1 MCKNKIFLTEF
12 VDLINLLLF
21 YPNNLQEIK
30 IMYRFNAIFID
41 KPDGGK
47 RPLCLSE
54 IPVIVFHKILK

>member
-1 MCKNKIFLTEF
+1 
-12 VDLINLLLF
+12 
-21 YPNNLQEIK
+21 
-30 IMYRFNAIFID
+30 MYRFNAIFID